1 MLPEPSFPCK
11 TSRFCGQRARS
22 RILRSTPAPER
33 YEFRS
38 EKFQA
43 DLAQLSEKDIALLRA
58 LATSEEHEFTPAPF
72 ARKFQYEYFRRLT
85 ERGLLIRA
93 GRAQH
98 KLYHPLF
105 REFLRQT
112 K

>member
-1 MLPEPSFPCK
+1 LE
-11 TSRFCGQRARS
+11 
-22 RILRSTPAPER
+22 L
-33 YEFRS
+33 

-58 LATSEEHEFTPAPF
+58 IATAEEHEFTSAPF

-93 GRAQH
+93 GPDGV
-98 KLYHPLF
+98 KLETVESEAFNGSANLRTLQPRLF
-105 REFLRQT
+105 S
-112 K
+112 